1 MNAATMESLPKLGP
15 EFIQRKFA
23 KSNINISLEEA
34 RLILDLLN
42 KLANIAVTQLMRH
55 EGSRSIH

>member
-1 MNAATMESLPKLGP
+1 MESLPKIGP